1 MIVNFSRRAC
11 SSSVIKCDLL
21 QWCAGVSALLVCIA
35 ASVNAQYEQPY
46 EQQQRAPQYDHPQRP
61 LPVILMHKQA
71 LAQDGSFN
79 YAFAADNGLQQGE
92 SISPDGTRRGA
103 YSYVDPNGK
112 KISVKYTAGKDG
124 FRILEGD
131 HLPKAPAPVA
141 AAPVGGYAPRP
152 PHYQAAPSYTAGY
165 QGAGSNVLFRGQEG
179 SPYYKVQEDYENKS
193 AAKNVYQA
201 AAPATFPA
209 AEQRRAQPI
218 VAQPSIHYGGS
229 AQSDVEGRQ
238 EPHNFGGGYAFE
250 FSG

>member
-1 MIVNFSRRAC
+1 
-11 SSSVIKCDLL
+11 
-21 QWCAGVSALLVCIA
+21 VSALLLMCA
-35 ASVNAQYEQPY
+35 AVQINAQYQEPY
-46 EQQQRAPQYDHPQRP
+46 EAQQGPSHYDQPQRP

-92 SISPDGTRRGA
+92 SISPDGTRRGS

-141 AAPVGGYAPRP
+141 AAPAPVPQGAFSPRQ
-152 PHYQAAPSYTAGY
+152 PHYQSYPTTGY
-165 QGAGSNVLFRGQEG
+165 QGAGTNAVFRGQEG
-179 SPYYKVQEDYENKS
+179 SPYYKVHDEYEGKS
-193 AAKNVYQA
+193 SFSSPYQA
-201 AAPATFPA
+201 TAPASFPA
-209 AEQRRAQPI
+209 AEQRRPRPGISQPSAQYSKSNAQPD
-218 VAQPSIHYGGS
+218 A
-229 AQSDVEGRQ
+229 EGRQ
-238 EPHNFGGGYAFE
+238 EPHTFGGGYAFQ